1 MSVKDELHTLV
12 DQLDE
17 EAIGELLDYAQWLA
31 ADEDAPLSEQELAR
45 VREGEAAIAAG
56 DYVTLEQ
63 LRRQIRLP
71 RGEDDAD
78 GQHRP

>member
-17 EAIGELLDYAQWLA
+17 EAIGELLEYARWLA
-31 ADEDAPLSEQELAR
+31 AQEDAPLSEQELAR

-71 RGEDDAD
+71 RGEDDTD

>member
-1 MSVKDELHTLV
+1 MTTKGELLELV

-17 EAIGELLDYAQWLA
+17 EAVGELLEYAQWLA
-31 ADEDAPLSEQELAR
+31 AEEDAPLSEEELAR

-56 DYVTLEQ
+56 AYVTLEH

>member
-1 MSVKDELHTLV
+1 MTITDELLDLV

-17 EAIGELLDYAQWLA
+17 EAVGELLEYARWLA
-31 ADEDAPLSEQELAR
+31 ADEDAPLSEEERTRA
-45 VREGEAAIAAG
+45 REGAAVIAAG
-56 DYVTLEQ
+56 DSVTREPR
-63 LRRQIRLP
+63 RRQDRLP